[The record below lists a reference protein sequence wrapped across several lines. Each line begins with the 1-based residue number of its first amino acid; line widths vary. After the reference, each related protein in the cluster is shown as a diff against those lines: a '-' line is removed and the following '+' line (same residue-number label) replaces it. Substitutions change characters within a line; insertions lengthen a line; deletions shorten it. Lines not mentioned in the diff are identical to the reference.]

1 MALGALHYLSHAV
14 AVIDAGGHILFENS
28 TFSELFA
35 GESWAGKLLDPMS
48 SVADGVYRA
57 APREI
62 RHRDGRIFDVKM
74 VRVPQGLLVTAE
86 DISGRV
92 AEKARAAE
100 LTRTDPITSLGNR
113 LMFRERL
120 TALLANPD
128 HVASAAAVLIFD
140 LDRFKAINDSLGASV
155 GDALLRVVAE
165 RARSAVGP
173 SDLVTRF
180 GGDEFG
186 IVQIGQ
192 PQPESGAALAK
203 RLVDLLGRS
212 YIVDGHL
219 LNVGASVGIALIPAD
234 GRDTDQILKNADLAL
249 NRAKQGGQGNFR
261 FFETAMD
268 EQIQAHRSLELDFR
282 RALALR
288 ELALVYQPQLNLASK
303 RITGFEAL
311 LRWHNPKRGLVSPA
325 DFIPLAE
332 QIGLIV
338 PIGEWVIRTACIEAA
353 RWPRPLSVAVNV
365 SAVQF
370 GSPNL
375 VSTVLSALAESGLD
389 PRRLELEI
397 TESVLLGDHRAALD
411 VLLKVRELGVRVS
424 MDDFGT
430 GYSSLSYLR
439 SFPFDKIKIDQSFVR
454 GRSDDTSGMAIVRAI
469 AGLGRS
475 LGMTTLAEGVETDEQ
490 LARVEADGCT
500 DVQGYLISRPLP
512 PERIGEF
519 LQSRTEGAAPA
530 TAENGSSIMQNT
542 KA

>member
-1 MALGALHYLSHAV
+1 
-14 AVIDAGGHILFENS
+14 
-28 TFSELFA
+28 
-35 GESWAGKLLDPMS
+35 
-48 SVADGVYRA
+48 
-57 APREI
+57 
-62 RHRDGRIFDVKM
+62 
-74 VRVPQGLLVTAE
+74 
-86 DISGRV
+86 
-92 AEKARAAE
+92 
-100 LTRTDPITSLGNR
+100 
-113 LMFRERL
+113 
-120 TALLANPD
+120 
-128 HVASAAAVLIFD
+128 
-140 LDRFKAINDSLGASV
+140 
-155 GDALLRVVAE
+155 
-165 RARSAVGP
+165 
-173 SDLVTRF
+173 
-180 GGDEFG
+180 
-186 IVQIGQ
+186 
-192 PQPESGAALAK
+192 
-203 RLVDLLGRS
+203 
-212 YIVDGHL
+212 
-219 LNVGASVGIALIPAD
+219 
-234 GRDTDQILKNADLAL
+234 
-249 NRAKQGGQGNFR
+249 
-261 FFETAMD
+261 
-268 EQIQAHRSLELDFR
+268 
-282 RALALR
+282 
-288 ELALVYQPQLNLASK
+288 
-303 RITGFEAL
+303 
-311 LRWHNPKRGLVSPA
+311 
-325 DFIPLAE
+325 
-332 QIGLIV
+332 
-338 PIGEWVIRTACIEAA
+338 
-353 RWPRPLSVAVNV
+353 
-365 SAVQF
+365 VQF